1 MFCDLVG
8 STAIAS
14 RLDPEDWRNL
24 VSAYLDE
31 AWAAVAGFG
40 GHVLKRLGDG
50 LMALFGY
57 PQAQENDAERAVRAA
72 LMIQRALACRI
83 LGSTCLVQG
92 NLIEARSLLEQALDN
107 CLPDRDPSARFRF
120 GHDPGAAAAAYLAIA
135 AWHLGEVERARR
147 LAEQAVETA
156 AELGHV
162 PTSANAYTYKLL
174 LETRRDDPAA
184 ALRSA
189 QMLIALAACRTRVCG

>member
-1 MFCDLVG
+1 MRTPRQHPLQMISLRSSSWSCCCCRRSHAETASDLG
-8 STAIAS
+8 TSAWCGCRWPTGAS
-14 RLDPEDWRNL
+14 QGRCE
-24 VSAYLDE
+24 V
-31 AWAAVAGFG
+31 
-40 GHVLKRLGDG
+40 
-50 LMALFGY
+50 
-57 PQAQENDAERAVRAA
+57 
-72 LMIQRALACRI
+72 IQRALACRI